1 MSQVCRR
8 DDERWPS
15 TQISLEAGVPAVR
28 RKEVGAGL
36 ERVSKNMTGW
46 RWFLGLGAVLFAFD
60 CTPMSGALGA
70 DGYEQ
75 SLTKYRVNYAD
86 KARRKFLPDD
96 WMLDNFAYDSARGE
110 WLEKN
115 GEQYRAERR
124 LDENGDG
131 TISANE
137 RKSENI
143 FDLRFVNTRDNAVI
157 WVKVHP
163 LEPAYAGRDLDVI
176 LENYASG
183 LEGTGLFEQSTLFG
197 LEVNRERH
205 FTTFMVKKE
214 STTLGPLPAIVGVLE
229 IADVEKLRLD
239 SAHRD
244 SKAELT
250 FAKITYLQTVRGK
263 SMLPWPVVSR
273 GGNGRGAETVYR
285 CMGLLIVGY
294 YNDAARFDA
303 HVADVHSL
311 LGRMV
316 IPASAVPESSPPR
329 SVASA
334 PPAAVAPAPLA
345 SAAAPVPAE
354 ATVPATSTPSAPAAT
369 PPPPK
374 K

>member
-1 MSQVCRR
+1 M
-8 DDERWPS
+8 
-15 TQISLEAGVPAVR
+15 
-28 RKEVGAGL
+28 GL
-36 ERVSKNMTGW
+36 ERVKKKMTGW

-60 CTPMSGALGA
+60 CTPVSGALGP

-96 WMLDNFAYDSARGE
+96 WMLDNFAYDSSRGA
-110 WLEKN
+110 WLEKT
-115 GEQYRAERR
+115 GEQYRAQRR

-131 TISANE
+131 TISRSE

-143 FDLRFVNTRDNAVI
+143 FDLRFINTRDNAVI

-176 LENYASG
+176 LENYTSG
-183 LEGTGLFEQSTLFG
+183 LEGAGLFEQSTLFG
-197 LEVNRERH
+197 LEVNRARH
-205 FTTFMVKKE
+205 FTTFTVKKE
-214 STTLGPLPAIVGVLE
+214 ATTLGPLPAIVGVLE

-250 FAKITYLQTVRGK
+250 LAKVTYQQTVRGK

-273 GGNGRGAETVYR
+273 AGDGQGAQTVYQ
-285 CMGLLIVGY
+285 CTGLLIVGY

-311 LGRMV
+311 LTRVV
-316 IPASAVPESSPPR
+316 IPVSAVPAGSSPR
-329 SVASA
+329 SLASA
-334 PPAAVAPAPLA
+334 PAAAVAPTAPP
-345 SAAAPVPAE
+345 STAAAPAPA
-354 ATVPATSTPSAPAAT
+354 ASAVTTAPAAT
-369 PPPPK
+369 VAAATAVPVSSAPSAAAAVPAPAK

>member
-1 MSQVCRR
+1 
-8 DDERWPS
+8 
-15 TQISLEAGVPAVR
+15 
-28 RKEVGAGL
+28 
-36 ERVSKNMTGW
+36 MTGW

>member
-1 MSQVCRR
+1 MGF
-8 DDERWPS
+8 E
-15 TQISLEAGVPAVR
+15 L
-28 RKEVGAGL
+28 
-36 ERVSKNMTGW
+36 VSKQMTGW
-46 RWFLGLGAVLFAFD
+46 RWFLGLGVVLFAFD
-60 CTPMSGALGA
+60 CTPVSGALGA

-96 WMLDNFAYDSARGE
+96 WLLDNFAYDSSRGQ

-124 LDENGDG
+124 LDEDGDG
-131 TISANE
+131 TISRHE
-137 RKSENI
+137 RRSENI

-163 LEPAYAGRDLDVI
+163 LEPAYAGRDLDVM

-197 LEVNRERH
+197 LEVNRARH
-205 FTTFMVKKE
+205 FTTFTVKKE
-214 STTLGPLPAIVGVLE
+214 ATTLGPLPAIVGVLE

-239 SAHRD
+239 STHRD

-250 FAKITYLQTVRGK
+250 FAKVTYRQTVRGK

-273 GGNGRGAETVYR
+273 TGGDQGTETVYQ
-285 CMGLLIVGY
+285 CTGLLVVGY

-311 LGRMV
+311 LSQIV
-316 IPASAVPESSPPR
+316 IPASAVPAGSSPR
-329 SVASA
+329 SLASAPPSAVAPTPAPSPAAPTPAAASAAPAPAASAVASA
-334 PPAAVAPAPLA
+334 PVTTAPAVAVPAA
-345 SAAAPVPAE
+345 
-354 ATVPATSTPSAPAAT
+354 STPSAPALA
-369 PPPPK
+369 PPK